1 MNKAKKTFITALVG
15 TVVVAVCC
23 FTPILVSALSVI
35 GLGILIPYLDF
46 ILFPALLL
54 LIFITIIS
62 YVQWKKS
69 TVIET

>member
-1 MNKAKKTFITALVG
+1 MNKAKKTFITTLVG

-35 GLGILIPYLDF
+35 GLGILVPYLDF
-46 ILFPALLL
+46 ILFPALGL
-54 LIFITIIS
+54 LIIITIVS

-69 TVIET
+69 IVIEK